1 MSRVERA
8 LRRIAADLE
17 AANQHWCL
25 IGGLAV
31 SVRAEPR
38 TTRDVDL
45 MVSVAGDA
53 EAEEVV
59 FSLQSAGYRM
69 ATVLQHTSTGRL
81 ATVRLFPPGEGERG
95 ALVDLL
101 FASSGIE
108 PEIVA
113 AAENLRILPKLTVP
127 VARTGIS
134 WLSRCWP
141 KMIGAARRT
150 SSTFAL
156 SSRNRRRETSSWR
169 GNPFGSSSGVEPTEA
184 RI

>member
-1 MSRVERA
+1 VSRVERA

-59 FSLQSAGYRM
+59 FSLQSAGYR
-69 ATVLQHTSTGRL
+69 LPR
-81 ATVRLFPPGEGERG
+81 P
-95 ALVDLL
+95 
-101 FASSGIE
+101 AS
-108 PEIVA
+108 
-113 AAENLRILPKLTVP
+113 
-127 VARTGIS
+127 
-134 WLSRCWP
+134 
-141 KMIGAARRT
+141 
-150 SSTFAL
+150 
-156 SSRNRRRETSSWR
+156 NRKSWR
-169 GNPFGSSSGVEPTEA
+169 LR